1 MKNKVKYKKWDRIFV
16 FGSGCPQFKELFL
29 FFSKKKKK
37 KKKRERSELGTG
49 LQVTNYEIRM
59 ITVFF
64 FFFKDKWQIR
74 MIIVNTFITPF
85 PFLFLSLKNP
95 FRKISL

>member
-1 MKNKVKYKKWDRIFV
+1 MKYKKWDRIFV
-16 FGSGCPQFKELFL
+16 FGSGCPHSSKSYLY
-29 FFSKKKKK
+29 FFSKKRKK
-37 KKKRERSELGTG
+37 ERSELGTG

-59 ITVFF
+59 ITV
-64 FFFKDKWQIR
+64 FFKDKWQIR